1 MKKYFITGL
10 VVLAPLA
17 LSLAVFLFIVNF
29 LTEPFSGAVNTLF
42 NHFNLFNSGFLLF
55 SGTQVQH
62 FVSQLV
68 ILVALFLFTVLL
80 GFFGRM
86 FFVNYFIGLGDRIL
100 HKIPFISSV
109 YKISQDVIKTIFTTE
124 NRSFKQVVLVPF
136 PSPDTQSVGL
146 VTRDDFSAM
155 EGAPADKLIAVFVP
169 TTPNPTSGF
178 LILYRQD
185 QLTYLDMSVENA
197 FKYVISCGVI
207 LSPFKQITENEAH
220 ELEAKNAEV
229 PQISKATEDA

>member
-17 LSLAVFLFIVNF
+17 LSIAVFVFIVNF
-29 LTEPFSGAVNTLF
+29 LTEPFSGAVNTIFSHFDLF
-42 NHFNLFNSGFLLF
+42 ASGFLFF
-55 SGTQVQH
+55 SQQQVQH
-62 FVSQLV
+62 FFSQLV
-68 ILVALFLFTVLL
+68 ILIGLFLFTVLL
-80 GFFGRM
+80 GFFGRL

-155 EGAPADKLIAVFVP
+155 ENAPSEKLIAVFVP

-207 LSPFKQITENEAH
+207 LSPFKQITAAKAH
-220 ELEAKNAEV
+220 ELEEKNSQ
-229 PQISKATEDA
+229 PPSTIDQSTKM

>member
-17 LSLAVFLFIVNF
+17 LTLAVFIFIVNF
-29 LTEPFSGAVNTLF
+29 LTEPFSGAVNAIF
-42 NHFNLFNSGFLLF
+42 SHFDFFHSGFLFL
-55 SGTQVQH
+55 SGEQVQKI
-62 FVSQLV
+62 VSQVV
-68 ILVALFLFTVLL
+68 ILASLFFFTVLL
-80 GFFGRM
+80 GFLGRL
-86 FFVNYFIGLGDRIL
+86 FFINYFIGLGDKIL
-100 HKIPFISSV
+100 HKIPFISSI

-136 PSPDTQSVGL
+136 PSADSQSVGL
-146 VTRDDFSAM
+146 VTRDDFSTM
-155 EGAPADKLIAVFVP
+155 GNAPEKKLIAVFVP

-178 LILYRQD
+178 LILYPQE

-207 LSPFKQITENEAH
+207 LSPFAKITPEEAERLEYKQQLPGNTTEV
-220 ELEAKNAEV
+220 L
-229 PQISKATEDA
+229 

>member
-17 LSLAVFLFIVNF
+17 LTLAVFIFIVNF
-29 LTEPFSGAVNTLF
+29 LTEPFSGAVNA
-42 NHFNLFNSGFLLF
+42 LF
-55 SGTQVQH
+55 SRFEFFRTGTGAQLQTV
-62 FVSQLV
+62 VSQVV
-68 ILVALFLFTVLL
+68 ILAALFFFTVLL
-80 GFFGRM
+80 GFLGRL
-86 FFVNYFIGLGDRIL
+86 FFINYFIGLGDKIL

-136 PSPDTQSVGL
+136 PSADSLSVGL
-146 VTRDDFSAM
+146 VTRDDFTSM
-155 EGAPADKLIAVFVP
+155 KNPPEKKLVAVFVP

-178 LILYRQD
+178 LILYPQE

-207 LSPFKQITENEAH
+207 LSPFARVSHEEAEKLQNESQIPGNTTEV
-220 ELEAKNAEV
+220 L
-229 PQISKATEDA
+229 

>member
-17 LSLAVFLFIVNF
+17 LTLAVFIFIVKF
-29 LTEPFSGAVNTLF
+29 LTEPFSGVVNALF
-42 NHFNLFNSGFLLF
+42 SHFDFFHSGFLFL
-55 SGTQVQH
+55 SGEQLQTL
-62 FVSQLV
+62 VSQVV
-68 ILVALFLFTVLL
+68 ILAALFFFTVLL
-80 GFFGRM
+80 GFLGRL
-86 FFVNYFIGLGDRIL
+86 FFINYFIGLGDKIL

-109 YKISQDVIKTIFTTE
+109 YKVSQDVIKTIFTTE

-136 PSPDTQSVGL
+136 PSTDSLSVGL
-146 VTRDDFSAM
+146 VTRDDFSGM
-155 EGAPADKLIAVFVP
+155 KNPPEKKLVAVFVP

-178 LILYRQD
+178 LILYPQE

-207 LSPFKQITENEAH
+207 LSPFARISPEDAEKLQNQSQISGNS
-220 ELEAKNAEV
+220 AEV
-229 PQISKATEDA
+229 L